1 MFRAID
7 STFLSNCTLS
17 AHCRISGD
25 HYISHIT
32 EEALTLYNKRHLMY
46 KTNALSVDILTFQS
60 LTNHKSGADE
70 CVCVCVCECVRVV

>member
-25 HYISHIT
+25 HYISRIT
-32 EEALTLYNKRHLMY
+32 EEALNFTQQTESY
-46 KTNALSVDILTFQS
+46 VQD
-60 LTNHKSGADE
+60 
-70 CVCVCVCECVRVV
+70 